1 MIQEHRTRR
10 FDAVVWSLSLAF
22 LAAFALYAKS
32 GHATVPL
39 AAVAAAT
46 LHRAAPPSL
55 DTSLYSPKSEAQC
68 ACC

>member
-1 MIQEHRTRR
+1 MIQESRTRR

-39 AAVAAAT
+39 AAVDASVDPI
-46 LHRAAPPSL
+46 H
-55 DTSLYSPKSEAQC
+55 DTSLYLPNSEAQC

>member
-1 MIQEHRTRR
+1 MIQESRTRR

-39 AAVAAAT
+39 AAVDAAT
-46 LHRAAPPSL
+46 PHRVDPVVLDASLHASIR
-55 DTSLYSPKSEAQC
+55 EAQC